1 MGVGAL
7 ASAEHECFG
16 AVRVNAQQIVEFHRR
31 SAQTGASTL
40 SGTDL
45 TLTAAIEHL
54 VWQSANHN
62 RDDHHPG
69 DVLWDALQAT
79 RWPKTAAQDVVSS
92 AIGIRVLPPQYE
104 LVWLRH
110 VESELRSRITE
121 TGFTPMTAKA
131 LTGAVSEIINNV
143 WQHAQ
148 AMSPALLVYHLEPE
162 RVHIGVADVGVGVLN
177 SLRTNPRYE
186 SLTTSMSALK
196 KAMAVGVSRY
206 DEQGH
211 GYGFD
216 TLLRAVAD
224 QWGAVRL
231 RTGQAVLEFHATTDL
246 RHATTGYG
254 VDLPGLQIV
263 FTCGNKPPPAPIT
276 L

>member
-1 MGVGAL
+1 
-7 ASAEHECFG
+7 
-16 AVRVNAQQIVEFHRR
+16 
-31 SAQTGASTL
+31 
-40 SGTDL
+40 
-45 TLTAAIEHL
+45 
-54 VWQSANHN
+54 
-62 RDDHHPG
+62 
-69 DVLWDALQAT
+69 
-79 RWPKTAAQDVVSS
+79 
-92 AIGIRVLPPQYE
+92 
-104 LVWLRH
+104 
-110 VESELRSRITE
+110 
-121 TGFTPMTAKA
+121 MTAKA

-148 AMSPALLVYHLEPE
+148 ATSPGLLVYQLEPE
-162 RVHIGVADVGVGVLN
+162 RVHIGVADMGVGVLN
-177 SLRTNPRYE
+177 SLRTNPRYS
-186 SLTTSMSALK
+186 SLTTSMAALK
-196 KAMAVGVSRY
+196 KAMAVGVTRY

-231 RTGQAVLEFHATTDL
+231 RTGQAVLEFHSTTDL

-263 FTCGNKPPPAPIT
+263 FTCGNKPPAAPIT